1 MSSYCFRPLKD
12 STTRKNFSEISELN
26 YLNWIQEVSEE
37 KTKKMLLNAKV
48 LAEVKNDLD
57 RKLSHLW
64 EWEEGKGGNF

>member
-48 LAEVKNDLD
+48 LAEVKNDPD